1 MTNKYFFH
9 QVDVF
14 SKEPLLGNPLAVVH
28 GADDLPKAQMAQ
40 FANWNNLSETT
51 YIQKPVHPLA
61 DYRVRIFTP
70 NTELPFAGHPT
81 LGSCYAWLENG
92 GVPKST
98 EFIYQ
103 ECEVGLIKIRRE
115 NDLLSFSAPAL
126 LRTGPLD
133 QETLENLLTAL
144 DLTSADVVQHQWV
157 DNGPGW
163 CALMLRSAEHV
174 LRIKPDAQ
182 KLKSFKV
189 GLIGPY
195 SNSNEIDFEVRA
207 FVVPFGITEDP
218 VTGSLNAGIASWLI
232 NSGLSNT
239 LLKNSTNTYTVSQ
252 GTALGRRGR
261 VFVKKVG
268 QDIWIGGNV
277 VSCIQGSVRL

>member
-1 MTNKYFFH
+1 MKKYIFH

-14 SKEPLLGNPLAVVH
+14 TKDPLFGNPLAVVH
-28 GADDLPKAQMAQ
+28 GADDLAQTQMAK

-51 YIQKPVHPLA
+51 YIQKPINPLA

-70 NTELPFAGHPT
+70 TTELPFAGHPT

-92 GVPKST
+92 GVPKSS

-103 ECEVGLIKIRRE
+103 ECEIGLIKIRRE
-115 NDLLSFSAPAL
+115 NDLFSFSAPNL
-126 LRTGPLD
+126 IRTGPLEQD
-133 QETLENLLTAL
+133 TLKNLLVAL
-144 DLTSADVVQHQWV
+144 DLKPADVVHHQWV

-163 CALMLRSAEHV
+163 CALMLRSSEHV
-174 LRIKPDAQ
+174 LSIKPDPE
-182 KLKSFKV
+182 KLKGFKV

-195 SNSNEIDFEVRA
+195 LNSNEIDFEVRA

-218 VTGSLNAGIASWLI
+218 VTGSLNAGIASWLL
-232 NSGLSNT
+232 NSALSKD
-239 LLKNSTNTYTVSQ
+239 LLKNSPYSYTVSQ

-261 VFVKKVG
+261 VFVKKLG
-268 QDIWIGGNV
+268 QDIWVGGNV
-277 VSCIQGSVRL
+277 VSCIQGSVHL